1 MTLKSLALLASRM
14 EELRAYRSYRA
25 ALKRGPG
32 FGWKIW
38 FPFFRN
44 AIRHEA
50 QRSWPGGYIRVAED
64 LVMYVPQEVDASAGY
79 LLLKPYAHEP
89 LVGLLCR
96 SGETVMDIGANL
108 GRWTASAALAV
119 GQSGRVL
126 AIEPISRLANA
137 ISKTCLL
144 NRFHWVKVINAAAS
158 DKAGEAVFSIEQ
170 ENSGGSRLG
179 TMQDDPSRTF
189 QQLSVKTTTVDHCVE
204 EEKIESLG
212 LIKIDVE
219 GFESQVIAGARA
231 SLRRFSPTLVL
242 ETGHES
248 AESREQIAIMLR
260 ALDYVIVGVP
270 AGPALVEA
278 TWDDYLGRRGVFD
291 RPASFD
297 IVLMVSK

>member
-1 MTLKSLALLASRM
+1 MTLRSLALLASRM
-14 EELRAYRSYRA
+14 EELRAYRRYRA
-25 ALKRGPG
+25 AKERGAG

-38 FPFFRN
+38 LPFFRN

-50 QRSWPGGYIRVAED
+50 QSAWPGGYIRVADD
-64 LVMYVPQEVDASAGY
+64 LLMYVPREVDASAGY

-96 SGETVMDIGANL
+96 SGETVIDIGANL
-108 GRWTASAALAV
+108 GRWTVSAALAV
-119 GQSGRVL
+119 GQSGRVIAL
-126 AIEPISRLANA
+126 EPISRLADA

-158 DKAGEAVFSIEQ
+158 DNAGEAVFSIEQ

-179 TMQDDPSRTF
+179 TMQNDPSRTF
-189 QQLSVKTTTVDHCVE
+189 QQLSVKTISVDQCVE
-204 EEKIESLG
+204 EEKIETLG
-212 LIKIDVE
+212 LMKIDVE
-219 GFESQVIAGARA
+219 GFESQVIAGATA

-248 AESREQIAIMLR
+248 AESRKQIAIMLR
-260 ALDYVIVGVP
+260 ALNYQIVGVP
-270 AGPALVEA
+270 AGPALVEGS
-278 TWDDYLGRRGVFD
+278 WDDYVRRKGFFD
-291 RPASFD
+291 RQGAID